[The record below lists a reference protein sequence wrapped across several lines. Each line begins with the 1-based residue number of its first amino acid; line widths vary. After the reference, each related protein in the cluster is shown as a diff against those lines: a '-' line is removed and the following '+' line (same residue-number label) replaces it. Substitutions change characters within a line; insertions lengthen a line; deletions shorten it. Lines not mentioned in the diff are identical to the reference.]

1 MKNAD
6 PSYFYDVTVLQ
17 RNISWDKQERMRG
30 FFKQFPNMNLRFTNV
45 DRELAGYEFSTNN
58 AHISVETY
66 YRFLIQKLLPFY
78 DKVLYLDSD
87 IIINGD
93 IAKALQH
100 RFAGQATWRSAR
112 YRFPWQFERKAW

>member
-1 MKNAD
+1 MC
-6 PSYFYDVTVLQ
+6 
-17 RNISWDKQERMRG
+17 

-45 DRELAGYEFSTNN
+45 DRELAGYDLSTNN

-66 YRFLIQKLLPFY
+66 YRFLIQKVLPFY

-93 IAKALQH
+93 IAKLYNIDLQGKLLG
-100 RFAGQATWRSAR
+100 ASAR
-112 YRFPWQFERKAW
+112 YRFPRQSQREAW